1 MLWGEKGVGK
11 TYAMDSSARCLTGL
25 GEEDKVNQLIDVRA
39 LLHKAAYTTQ
49 PITLEDN
56 ESRRKEEVL
65 AVAIFDK
72 QVPNAV

>member
-39 LLHKAAYTTQ
+39 LGVYPSALLLTM
-49 PITLEDN
+49 
-56 ESRRKEEVL
+56 RGV
-65 AVAIFDK
+65 
-72 QVPNAV
+72 